1 VIGKAH
7 LFVYGT
13 LMTSADGVRLGTRER
28 RRLQREGRSLGAA
41 TMPGRLYDLGAYP
54 ALAASSAPD
63 DIVHGE
69 VLQLTN
75 AASVFAWLDRYEN
88 AVPGA
93 ERKDYER
100 VQRIARLAPG
110 ADIEVWVYVYLGL
123 VSEARRIA
131 GGHWQPQ

>member
-1 VIGKAH
+1 MGSAH

-28 RRLQREGRSLGAA
+28 RRLLREARSHGAA

-54 ALAASSAPD
+54 ALVVSDAPG

-69 VLQLTN
+69 VLHLTN

-88 AVPGA
+88 ALPSA

-100 VQRIARLAPG
+100 VQRMARLASG
-110 ADIEVWVYVYLGL
+110 ANIEAWVYVYLGP

-131 GGHWQPQ
+131 GGRWQPR